1 MPWSVANRKIMLIR
15 PFPKIGNI
23 HAFGLPLPDYP
34 ELITANIYAVGKGPI
49 TLIDTGPKSP
59 GSLEFIKEQLNLLG
73 LELSDVERILITH
86 GHIDHAGLSMK
97 IIEVAGRPIDCFIH
111 SEDKWRISKDNYQE
125 HMWNEERE
133 NFLAL
138 MNVPQKEIEKVRNRF
153 YGFRELCD
161 PLEDISTM
169 EDGDEF
175 IGDGYHLITVHTP
188 GHTTGACCFYEPNQ
202 RILFSGDTIIK
213 HITPNPLTEVNR
225 RRLKNPNYQS
235 LGAYSDSLDKLL
247 QFDVRFVF
255 PGHGEYI
262 EDLKNIISSYKAH
275 HQERMGLVWNA
286 LNKEKRP
293 IYNIIDDVFPEV
305 PEGDTFLAVSEIFVH
320 LEILIN
326 EGKAEL
332 VDAGPPALYR
342 AL

>member
-1 MPWSVANRKIMLIR
+1 MLIK
-15 PFPKIGNI
+15 PFPKIENI
-23 HAFGLPLPDYP
+23 HTIVLPLPQFP
-34 ELITANIYAVGKGPI
+34 HLITVNIYAIGKGPI

-59 GSLEFIKEQLNLLG
+59 GSLEFIKEQLNLVG
-73 LELSDVERILITH
+73 FELSDIERILITH
-86 GHIDHAGLSMK
+86 GHVDHAGLVLK
-97 IIEVAGRPIDCFIH
+97 IGEAAGHPIDCFIH
-111 SEDKWRISKDNYQE
+111 SEDRWRISKDSYQE
-125 HMWNEERE
+125 HIWDEEKE
-133 NFLAL
+133 DFLAL
-138 MNVPQKEIEKVRNRF
+138 MNVPQKDIEKVRNHF
-153 YGFRELCD
+153 YSFEKWCD
-161 PLEDISTM
+161 PLEKISTM

-188 GHTTGACCFYEPNQ
+188 GHTTGACCFYEPKQ

-235 LGAYSDSLDKLL
+235 LRAYSDSLDKLL
-247 QFDVRFVF
+247 KFDVRFVF

-286 LNKEKRP
+286 LKKEKRP
-293 IYNIIDDVFPEV
+293 IYDIIDDVFPEV
-305 PEGDTFLAVSEIFVH
+305 PEGETFLAVSEIFVH

-326 EGKAEL
+326 EGRAKL
-332 VDAGPPALYR
+332 VDPGPPALYR
-342 AL
+342 VL